1 MAIKVAVIG
10 AGSWG
15 TALAALLAGKGYDTT
30 IWSRGEEV
38 ATSINRRHQNRVYLP
53 DLKLPE
59 NLKATTDLAQALEG
73 AELVV
78 AVVPSLAMRST
89 MQKAAPHIAA
99 DALVV
104 SASKGI
110 EDETLKT
117 MHEVISEEVGN
128 RSRVGVLS
136 GPSFASEV
144 VCDEMPTVVVAAAES
159 EETAERIQRLFSVP
173 RRMRVYSSS
182 DVLGVELAGV
192 VKNVMAIATGVS
204 DGLGYGLNSRAATI
218 TRGLAEIIRLGMK
231 LGAKPETF
239 SGLAGVGDL
248 VLTCTGD
255 LSRNRRV
262 GIELGRGHSIEEIIG
277 SMRMVAEGVRNTK
290 AVRRLAERAEVEMP
304 IVECVYKVLYEG
316 MKPEAALDEL
326 FGRDLKPEFD

>member
-1 MAIKVAVIG
+1 VATKVGVIG

-38 ATSINRRHQNRVYLP
+38 ATSINRRHQNKIYLP

-59 NLKATTDLAQALEG
+59 SLKATTDLAVALTG

-78 AVVPSLAMRST
+78 AVVPSLAMRAT
-89 MQKAAPHIAA
+89 MRDAAPHIGA

-117 MHEVISEEVGN
+117 MHDVISEEVGN
-128 RSRVGVLS
+128 PSRVGVLS

-144 VCDEMPTVVVAAAES
+144 VRDEMPTVVVAAADNEA
-159 EETAERIQRLFSVP
+159 TAERIQEHFSVP

-218 TRGLAEIIRLGMK
+218 TRGLAEMIRLGTK
-231 LGAKPETF
+231 LGAKSETF

-262 GIELGRGHSIEEIIG
+262 GIELGKGHSIEEIME

-290 AVRRLAERAEVEMP
+290 AVRTLALQAGVEMP
-304 IVECVYKVLYEG
+304 IVECVYKVLYEN
-316 MKPEAALDEL
+316 MNPEEALDEL
-326 FGRDLKPEFD
+326 FGRDLKPEFA